1 MSVFV
6 GGMHFIVYFCTY
18 IIKIKNDT
26 MKKLTLLM
34 TLCVVGLC
42 ASAETYTR
50 VTKFDKIGTN
60 FQDTF
65 LIVCEHAGNAYIF
78 DGQNEAGRN
87 YVLLEHFSGNQL
99 VGDFA
104 DNECVL
110 FHNQWHA
117 YDKLCSILC
126 KGDGGRAGGYYL
138 GGVGGANGI
147 QFSNGQLDVEVTW
160 QGEFGIDF
168 VSKTGGGK
176 FQFNTADKVF
186 KFYSQSEQTR
196 PVLYVKGNGGDY
208 VGEDQT
214 VNLLDINYAQADL
227 YARYSD
233 FSKNLYFWDL
243 RLNQSESETAVPRIE
258 TSIQTS
264 SMKAL
269 KGDYSQKTAETQAG
283 WVLPS
288 SYIQFPSSE
297 EGGTQAK
304 LTTLELTLT
313 PVSCYDEKWYNYHIV
328 LNCIDSNK
336 KRWKLDK
343 VLPIVCSFTDR
354 DPDNK
359 EYDLETDYNYV
370 MDEQLPTAITFVTA
384 ADLRLYVVDGTI
396 YGTDDMR
403 IFNLIGQDVTRLNGS
418 LKGIYIVRVD
428 NKSVKILVP

>member
-1 MSVFV
+1 
-6 GGMHFIVYFCTY
+6 
-18 IIKIKNDT
+18 

-34 TLCVVGLC
+34 ALCAIGLC
-42 ASAETYTR
+42 ASAGTYTR

-65 LIVCEHAGNAYIF
+65 LIVCEYAGNAYIF
-78 DGQNEAGRN
+78 DGQSDAGRN
-87 YVLLEHFSGNQL
+87 YVLVERFSGNQL
-99 VGDFA
+99 VGDYA

-110 FHNQWHA
+110 LHNQWHA

-126 KGDGGRAGGYYL
+126 KGDGDRANGYYL
-138 GGVGGANGI
+138 GGVGGGNGI

-196 PVLYVKGNGGDY
+196 PVLYVKGDGGDY

-233 FSKNLYFWDL
+233 FSKKLFFWDL
-243 RLNQSESETAVPRIE
+243 TLSQSESKTAVPRVE

-264 SMKAL
+264 SMTAL
-269 KGDYSQKTAETQAG
+269 KGDYSQTTPNTQAG
-283 WVLPS
+283 WALSS

-313 PVSCYDEKWYNYHIV
+313 PVSRYDEKWYNYHIV

-343 VLPIVCSFTDR
+343 VLPIFCTFTDR
-354 DPDNK
+354 DPNNK
-359 EYDLETDYNYV
+359 EYDLETDTNYV
-370 MDEQLPTAITFVTA
+370 MNENLPTAITFVA
-384 ADLRLYVVDGTI
+384 ADDLQLYAVAGTI
-396 YGTDDMR
+396 YGADNMR
-403 IFNLIGQDVTRLNGS
+403 IFNLLGQDVTRLNGC
-418 LKGIYIVRVD
+418 LKGVYIVLID
-428 NKSVKILVP
+428 DKTAKILVP

>member
-1 MSVFV
+1 
-6 GGMHFIVYFCTY
+6 
-18 IIKIKNDT
+18 

-34 TLCVVGLC
+34 ALCAIGLC
-42 ASAETYTR
+42 ASAGTYTR

-65 LIVCEHAGNAYIF
+65 LIVCEYAGNAYIF
-78 DGQNEAGRN
+78 DGQSDAGRN
-87 YVLLEHFSGNQL
+87 YVLVERFSGNQL
-99 VGDFA
+99 VGDYA

-110 FHNQWHA
+110 LHNQWHA

-126 KGDGGRAGGYYL
+126 KGDGDRANGYYL
-138 GGVGGANGI
+138 GGVGGGNGI

-196 PVLYVKGNGGDY
+196 PVLYVKGDGSDY

-233 FSKNLYFWDL
+233 FSKKLFFWDL
-243 RLNQSESETAVPRIE
+243 TLSQSESETAVPRVE

-264 SMKAL
+264 SMTAL
-269 KGDYSQKTAETQAG
+269 KGDYSQTTPNTQAG
-283 WVLPS
+283 WALS
-288 SYIQFPSSE
+288 NSYIQFPSSE

-313 PVSCYDEKWYNYHIV
+313 PVSRYDEKWYNYHIV

-343 VLPIVCSFTDR
+343 VLPIFCTFTDR
-354 DPDNK
+354 DPNNK
-359 EYDLETDYNYV
+359 EYDLETDTNYV
-370 MDEQLPTAITFVTA
+370 MNENLPTAITFVA
-384 ADLRLYVVDGTI
+384 ADDLQLYAVDGTI
-396 YGTDDMR
+396 YGADNMR
-403 IFNLIGQDVTRLNGS
+403 IFNLLGQDVTRLNGC
-418 LKGIYIVRVD
+418 LKGVYIVLID
-428 NKSVKILVP
+428 DKTAKILVP

>member
-1 MSVFV
+1 MA
-6 GGMHFIVYFCTY
+6 
-18 IIKIKNDT
+18 
-26 MKKLTLLM
+26 
-34 TLCVVGLC
+34 LCAIGLC
-42 ASAETYTR
+42 ASAGTYTR

-65 LIVCEHAGNAYIF
+65 LIVCEYAGNAYIF
-78 DGQNEAGRN
+78 DGQSDAGRN
-87 YVLLEHFSGNQL
+87 YVLVERFSGNQL
-99 VGDFA
+99 VGDYA

-110 FHNQWHA
+110 LHNQWHA

-126 KGDGGRAGGYYL
+126 KGDGDRANGYYL
-138 GGVGGANGI
+138 GGVGGGNGI

-168 VSKTGGGK
+168 VSTTGGGK

-196 PVLYVKGNGGDY
+196 PVLYVKGDGGDY

-233 FSKNLYFWDL
+233 FSKKLFFWDL
-243 RLNQSESETAVPRIE
+243 TFSQSESETAVPRVE

-264 SMKAL
+264 SMTAL
-269 KGDYSQKTAETQAG
+269 KGDYSQKTPNTQAG
-283 WVLPS
+283 WASSS

-313 PVSCYDEKWYNYHIV
+313 PVSRYDEKWYNYHIV

-343 VLPIVCSFTDR
+343 VLPIFCTFTDR
-354 DPDNK
+354 DPNDK
-359 EYDLETDYNYV
+359 EYDLETDTNYV
-370 MDEQLPTAITFVTA
+370 MNENLPTAITFVA
-384 ADLRLYVVDGTI
+384 ADDLQLYAVAGTI
-396 YGTDDMR
+396 YGADNMR
-403 IFNLIGQDVTRLNGS
+403 IFNLLGQDVTRLNGC
-418 LKGIYIVRVD
+418 LKGVYIVLID
-428 NKSVKILVP
+428 DKTAKILVP